1 MREKLYPIAT
11 LSAFCL
17 LSQVALAAPATVFY
31 ENDNPNVVLGQVVV
45 ATGEA
50 PNAFRLMTIEEAFSK
65 RDPVLTGTANHRT
78 CSSPRGGTQKL
89 LDAISK
95 AEQSL
100 MYMEIDKVAKA
111 YEEGQIAI
119 TCLNEPLPHN
129 EAARLNF
136 LAGIA
141 AMQAG
146 DKIEAFD
153 AFRAAWLLNPQI
165 EWDPNY
171 PSQAERVFKLAI
183 NDAKATEKVNLT
195 LTVPAPEN
203 GFWWNGRPVPHG
215 TTKLM
220 VDTGE
225 HIVQWSLGEKVATYR
240 FTVQE
245 GLAPIVAIPALVPNE
260 FPRWVTD
267 TRAREKMD
275 AILPLALAEG
285 NDVLVVVGGGVWKTQ
300 VGWDEWK
307 ELVKPTQE
315 VTITL
320 PEPLDLNLNPVTE
333 TEAQAASDEALEI
346 EAKILEEAAREP
358 LFTAPAF
365 WTETPIWAKATAP
378 ALLVVSAVLASRAK
392 SKADL
397 IPGFEEGRTIA
408 LDYGDTVLAEQYL
421 NDQQEAKQKSQI
433 GWGLAGG
440 ALVGAGLTIGI
451 GFEF

>member
-153 AFRAAWLLNPQI
+153 AFRAAWLLTLHLPCLPQ
-165 EWDPNY
+165 
-171 PSQAERVFKLAI
+171 
-183 NDAKATEKVNLT
+183 
-195 LTVPAPEN
+195 
-203 GFWWNGRPVPHG
+203 
-215 TTKLM
+215 
-220 VDTGE
+220 
-225 HIVQWSLGEKVATYR
+225 
-240 FTVQE
+240 
-245 GLAPIVAIPALVPNE
+245 
-260 FPRWVTD
+260 
-267 TRAREKMD
+267 KMD
-275 AILPLALAEG
+275 F
-285 NDVLVVVGGGVWKTQ
+285 GGMG
-300 VGWDEWK
+300 
-307 ELVKPTQE
+307 
-315 VTITL
+315 
-320 PEPLDLNLNPVTE
+320 DLYH
-333 TEAQAASDEALEI
+333 
-346 EAKILEEAAREP
+346 
-358 LFTAPAF
+358 TAP
-365 WTETPIWAKATAP
+365 P
-378 ALLVVSAVLASRAK
+378 
-392 SKADL
+392 
-397 IPGFEEGRTIA
+397 
-408 LDYGDTVLAEQYL
+408 
-421 NDQQEAKQKSQI
+421 N
-433 GWGLAGG
+433 
-440 ALVGAGLTIGI
+440 
-451 GFEF
+451 